1 MAQLPRPRQRG
12 SARLAALEGGRL
24 SVRCAP
30 LDLACAA
37 REARDLMEDLA
48 ATQRLQLSAELATPT
63 WVQADA
69 LRLRQVLL
77 NLLGNA
83 LKFTP
88 PGGQVGLHL
97 STGAR
102 HALLEVRDSGPGMDA
117 LQLSQLFV
125 PFARLGAERLGIDV
139 LELLVKVLND
149 DKLKEGYL
157 SWNIRFTI
165 DEFHHWSAR
174 TGIIDHLNPL
184 RRKTLVRLLREQLDP
199 ESVRGRMKK
208 SDEDDSEKDVEMP
221 YSPALAALEN
231 GLEVPG
237 ETESIP
243 DEVPE
248 EGLVVNVGESSFSA
262 TEEDLSAIGH
272 QTETEPTVQ

>member
-1 MAQLPRPRQRG
+1 MNNNNVLKLQAKMIASLALRTADQLDALARNGLTVLIENAIWKSDLVLPELPGGWMAQYIGKMEAGGRGKVVLLPNHTH
-12 SARLAALEGGRL
+12 ARKCWLEGQI
-24 SVRCAP
+24 
-30 LDLACAA
+30 
-37 REARDLMEDLA
+37 
-48 ATQRLQLSAELATPT
+48 ATGVKAGLTEEQSKIWATSKIPH
-63 WVQADA
+63 
-69 LRLRQVLL
+69 
-77 NLLGNA
+77 
-83 LKFTP
+83 K
-88 PGGQVGLHL
+88 H
-97 STGAR
+97 
-102 HALLEVRDSGPGMDA
+102 
-117 LQLSQLFV
+117 
-125 PFARLGAERLGIDV
+125 DV

-199 ESVRGRMKK
+199 ESVRGRKKK

-248 EGLVVNVGESSFSA
+248 EGLVVNVGESSFGA